1 MKHMVG
7 ILDRSKVRTDEIPR
21 PSAEIIQGYQELP
34 DIAGLVARALDQFG
48 IAGTIPSS
56 YLKPVQPGGVVV
68 GSAITVRNIPQREVP
83 YRYWSRDAPTLLG
96 EREAFFLAQSGDVVV
111 IDGSAVYP
119 ASCLGSM
126 AVSLAS
132 QLGVVGIVVWGAVTG
147 VAGIRSADI
156 PVWARGGTTLTGHHR
171 VETIEINGPIGIQG
185 VRVEPGD
192 MIVADDSGVTVV
204 PLPLAEQ
211 VLECARKKKELGSG
225 FRALLHKGADRETL
239 RSELAKLMVALMRR
253 STDASHQNQ

>member
-1 MKHMVG
+1 MKRMVG
-7 ILDRSKVRTDEIPR
+7 ILDHSKVRIDEIPR
-21 PSAEIIQGYQELP
+21 PSAQIIHGFQELS

-56 YLKPVQPGGVVV
+56 YLKPIRPGGVVV
-68 GSAITVRNIPQREVP
+68 GPAITVRNIPQREVP

-132 QLGVVGIVVWGAVTG
+132 QLGVVGIVVCGAVTG

-192 MIVADDSGVTVV
+192 LIVADDSGVTVV

-225 FRALLHKGADRETL
+225 FRALLQKGADRETL

-253 STDASHQNQ
+253 STDASHQNK